1 MQPLLVNLQENQP
14 PKTVPKDMIQFLK
27 GTINERA
34 KEIDSW
40 GIVMEMKSI
49 PEGFQLSSTFGLE
62 SALEPNLW
70 PMESDKEFHATF
82 WNYFIIGKSFI
93 LLTFSLFF

>member
-1 MQPLLVNLQENQP
+1 MCS
-14 PKTVPKDMIQFLK
+14 
-27 GTINERA
+27 
-34 KEIDSW
+34 SW

-70 PMESDKEFHATF
+70 PMVMFLYYIF
-82 WNYFIIGKSFI
+82 
-93 LLTFSLFF
+93 L